1 MYMNRYPIVGMIDTS
16 GKHVDTKYCTVVLS
30 FTSVCCVFFHPLVV
44 PQNNQSRGVVVARA
58 NERTHACTTVCMGWR
73 A

>member
-30 FTSVCCVFFHPLVV
+30 FTCVCCVLCLLPSAVV
-44 PQNNQSRGVVVARA
+44 MDTSYLISIHYTIDAFG
-58 NERTHACTTVCMGWR
+58 TL
-73 A
+73 